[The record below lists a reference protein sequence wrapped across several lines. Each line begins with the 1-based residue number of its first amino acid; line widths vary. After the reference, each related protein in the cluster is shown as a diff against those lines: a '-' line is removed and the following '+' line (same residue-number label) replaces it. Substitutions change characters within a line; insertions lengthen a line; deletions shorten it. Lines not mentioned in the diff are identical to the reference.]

1 MSGGGPKVPPK
12 PGKLAAEAPII
23 RAAVDPQ
30 NVALNGGA
38 MGEKPDELAN
48 KSEGGLKISR
58 VTPDGIIE
66 DDHAMHQAV
75 DGHGKGFFT
84 FNEFLKHLG
93 EERTPELEDYFAKYA
108 QDLIFIHFIAQFH

>member
-1 MSGGGPKVPPK
+1 M
-12 PGKLAAEAPII
+12 L
-23 RAAVDPQ
+23 AAVDPEM
-30 NVALNGGA
+30 VALNGGA
-38 MGEKPDELAN
+38 MDEKPDELTN
-48 KSEGGLKISR
+48 KSGGGLKISR

-93 EERTPELEDYFAKYA
+93 EERTSELEDYFAKYA
-108 QDLIFIHFIAQFH
+108 QDLILIHFIAQFH